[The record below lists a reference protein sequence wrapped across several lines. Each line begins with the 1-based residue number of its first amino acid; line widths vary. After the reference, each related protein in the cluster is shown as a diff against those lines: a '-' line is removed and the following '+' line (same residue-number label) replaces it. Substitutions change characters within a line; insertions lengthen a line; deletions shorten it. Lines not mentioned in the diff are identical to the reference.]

1 MQLQLIRLLF
11 DMSRFLDPQPDRITK
26 KFREF
31 LGGNSSSY
39 LGYLSDRCM
48 I

>member
-1 MQLQLIRLLF
+1 MQLQLTRLLF
-11 DMSRFLDPQPDRITK
+11 DMSRFLDPQPDHITK
-26 KFREF
+26 KVQEF
-31 LGGNSSSY
+31 LGGNSSFY